1 MLVYYVP
8 HMTKA
13 EIPEEQVRTQ
23 NAAEAV
29 AEQPT
34 TELLHVGD
42 DHFTISVD
50 FVSEIETGVAAEHG
64 FRVRSVEDHADG
76 FTQVVTFVRFGDI
89 ALE

>member
-1 MLVYYVP
+1 
-8 HMTKA
+8 MTTA
-13 EIPEEQVRTQ
+13 EMPEESFRTQ

-34 TELLHVGD
+34 AELVHVGGT
-42 DHFTISVD
+42 HFTISVH

-76 FTQVVTFVRFGDI
+76 FTQVVTFVRFDDI